1 MQTDICDA
9 EPHKIKS
16 SFTAS
21 WKMVVSLIDVTLNRE
36 QAIIFPAAKLTDP
49 VRDGR
54 DLRPSQNSG
63 AGARRTTS
71 TYNANK
77 TSQRNTDHMRRIICQ
92 HPIPLIFFFFFFFF
106 FISSLVNEYIAVSM
120 LDARRCAASTSSPE
134 TIVDCQLW
142 RSFSRLYDRVISYE
156 LLELGRAFIFLFQE
170 K

>member
-21 WKMVVSLIDVTLNRE
+21 WKMLVSLIDVTLNRE

-92 HPIPLIFFFFFFFF
+92 HPIPLIFFYFF
-106 FISSLVNEYIAVSM
+106 FIFISKRVHCRLHVGCTTMCSIHQLPRNDRRLPALTLFFTLV
-120 LDARRCAASTSSPE
+120 
-134 TIVDCQLW
+134 
-142 RSFSRLYDRVISYE
+142 RSCY
-156 LLELGRAFIFLFQE
+156 
-170 K
+170 